1 MLAADKQVLDACLRN
16 ELQELR
22 RMELENII
30 TRFDSALTPSTL
42 IAGFSF
48 TAIVDLDVLNPD
60 SSDTSINEDQRIA
73 ERVFY
78 IAASLA
84 LALSLQVTA
93 VASAG
98 IIFGQRLAVQA
109 TAEQGYQHDKLIA
122 ELNAKFLQC
131 TVCVAG
137 AMLSVVIASVS
148 VDWMKQSASDGQGH
162 IASWTSSVLSL
173 VIFCT
178 TCITVVQMFLR
189 LHTWAPA
196 SSKLSLS
203 ASQRAAGS
211 KQLGIT
217 ADEFYV
223 EEHVRTEYLKQR
235 QAQAQAYLAAKSES
249 SPLVPCVGR

>member
-98 IIFGQRLAVQA
+98 DRG
-109 TAEQGYQHDKLIA
+109 
-122 ELNAKFLQC
+122 
-131 TVCVAG
+131 AG
-137 AMLSVVIASVS
+137 L
-148 VDWMKQSASDGQGH
+148 
-162 IASWTSSVLSL
+162 
-173 VIFCT
+173 
-178 TCITVVQMFLR
+178 
-189 LHTWAPA
+189 PA
-196 SSKLSLS
+196 RQVNS
-203 ASQRAAGS
+203 RA
-211 KQLGIT
+211 
-217 ADEFYV
+217 
-223 EEHVRTEYLKQR
+223 QR
-235 QAQAQAYLAAKSES
+235 QVLTVHR
-249 SPLVPCVGR
+249 LRRGRHA